1 LRGLVHTT
9 TIDLLI
15 VAVVVALIA
24 HRFRLPYTVG
34 LVLTGIALTFIPM
47 RHMPFLTHDVIFDVI
62 LPPLLFEAAIS
73 IHWNELRRDAG
84 PILILG
90 AAWPLRPSLLFGVL
104 IAATDPVAVVA
115 TFKDNDIRGRL
126 RLLVETESFLNDG
139 VAAVLFSLVLTWIQA
154 SASTTLSPVGI
165 ARTLAL
171 MAGGSIFTGLLCG
184 GLAIVVAGRTGDHL
198 VESTLTTI
206 VAYGSFL
213 LAEHFHSSGVLATV
227 TAGLIMGNLGLLQ
240 EETEGHITPKGREF
254 TLALWDFFAFV
265 ANSIVFLLIGLTVAS
280 IPFSALDAWSAAEQA
295 PPCPDWRRCWSGSP

>member
-1 LRGLVHTT
+1 VHTT

-198 VESTLTTI
+198 VESTLT
-206 VAYGSFL
+206 G
-213 LAEHFHSSGVLATV
+213 HFCWLS
-227 TAGLIMGNLGLLQ
+227 I
-240 EETEGHITPKGREF
+240 
-254 TLALWDFFAFV
+254 
-265 ANSIVFLLIGLTVAS
+265 SIVPVCWPRLPPGLSWEILVSCRRRRKATLHLKGGSSHSRFGTSSPLLLT
-280 IPFSALDAWSAAEQA
+280 L
-295 PPCPDWRRCWSGSP
+295 